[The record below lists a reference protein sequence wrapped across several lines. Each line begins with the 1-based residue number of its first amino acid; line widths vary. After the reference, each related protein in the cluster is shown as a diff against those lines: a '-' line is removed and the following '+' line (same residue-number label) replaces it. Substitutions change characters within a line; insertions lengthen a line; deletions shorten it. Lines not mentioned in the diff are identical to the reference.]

1 MSDGTTDGGDGTM
14 RRIRCAR
21 RLGLAATTLPLL
33 LALVAAPAAAGTET
47 ERPPNQFSGALSP
60 GVVTWYSGDHPSL
73 PDRKVDVTSFFGIG
87 IRAAY
92 ARSFTPY
99 FELEPAFEVAMPF
112 FLEGATNPGEITDI
126 RLGVALRGVLPL
138 LDGRLDLTLE
148 LQASAAFAFLRS
160 LTGYGLDV
168 VGRLGIRYWFDNWVG
183 VLLAVGHGYTFG
195 LAGESTAD
203 GSYRQ
208 DEWRLLTLDLGV
220 AYRF

>member
-14 RRIRCAR
+14 RRTRCAR

-33 LALVAAPAAAGTET
+33 LALVAAPSDAGAET
-47 ERPPNQFSGALSP
+47 ERPPNQFSGTLSP

-138 LDGRLDLTLE
+138 LDGRLDLTSRPPRPSPS
-148 LQASAAFAFLRS
+148 SAR
-160 LTGYGLDV
+160 
-168 VGRLGIRYWFDNWVG
+168 
-183 VLLAVGHGYTFG
+183 
-195 LAGESTAD
+195 
-203 GSYRQ
+203 
-208 DEWRLLTLDLGV
+208 
-220 AYRF
+220 